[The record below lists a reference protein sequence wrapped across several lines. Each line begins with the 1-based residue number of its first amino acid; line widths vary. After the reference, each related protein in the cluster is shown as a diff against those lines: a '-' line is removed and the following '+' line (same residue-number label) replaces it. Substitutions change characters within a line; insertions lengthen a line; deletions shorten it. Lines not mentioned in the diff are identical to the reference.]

1 MVNFVVSRST
11 VIATEPEFSSL
22 FASSPSFVVKK
33 FVVDVKTEPTWKK
46 RIENLRFHT
55 PKKIISL
62 PRGEKNKVDRA
73 KQETSLRSTPR
84 QTTTTRE
91 GGNL

>member
-1 MVNFVVSRST
+1 MEKKDRK
-11 VIATEPEFSSL
+11 
-22 FASSPSFVVKK
+22 SPFPYA
-33 FVVDVKTEPTWKK
+33 E
-46 RIENLRFHT
+46 
-55 PKKIISL
+55 KIISL